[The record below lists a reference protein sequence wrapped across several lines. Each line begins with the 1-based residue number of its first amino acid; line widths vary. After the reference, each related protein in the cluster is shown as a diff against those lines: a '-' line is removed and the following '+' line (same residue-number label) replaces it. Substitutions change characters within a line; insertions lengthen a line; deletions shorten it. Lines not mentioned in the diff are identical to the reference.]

1 MPDSE
6 TLAERGDAQWE
17 LVFVIEGI
25 QTAWC
30 SHRFLEGL
38 DVGDG
43 RVLRRGLER
52 EGMSRRQEIDMRRG
66 TLVGRTMRVRLSDHI
81 GDMAELFSTDRDDWE
96 YLSQTVQASDS
107 PVLQAALF
115 GMHIGTEL
123 IGPAGERR
131 QYPVPLGDT
140 LGRQHYA
147 GSLDSQLGAVPSR
160 YSSLPMIWKGRH
172 CALYRVYRDHVTYP
186 DDYSQGWRPASEWDL
201 CWWGSMRDDG
211 KVSGRVWSL
220 ECDGERSWTQKDL
233 GLLTQRTPV
242 GVRPTFAYSADE
254 AQGAG
259 WVGEQ
264 PGANHGNI
272 AFAPVFTGDSVEEL
286 RAEFS
291 VLVDFLADHPG
302 AGGAWSS
309 YSGNVYSTQGGGRS
323 VLFRQDAASA
333 GEGTRAQAWVILHR
347 RMWERMGWDVN
358 QSQDVDADGYS
369 YSFQDTLPIVVTTLT
384 GLPPSDEYIGLHIEV
399 ARDALAYEV
408 EPRFPGGVAPLDPTR
423 VAASGQV
430 LNLSPNTAGE
440 VTHNG
445 QTFAPVA
452 SDPTDATI
460 GYDLPD
466 APECDTQGLFLLQ
479 GERRFAGQEDAFEES
494 TILQCSWANQQGTL
508 LNNQAV
514 ATRMWDPRLVGI
526 PRPMLSSTWAQQ
538 ENGIQARPLL
548 YLGYQQANGYDLAHL
563 VMQRILLTT
572 GTSTGWSGFA
582 AEAPITSDP
591 GDNDP
596 AILAGFVRLD
606 TERAD
611 LGLAIPRDMVQTPIQ
626 WQQAAQ
632 SASNEALE
640 VFTAIEPGTNSEDVF
655 DGLMRPLGLAWSLAG
670 GRYGVFT
677 PHDPIAESEIEW
689 VITRAEQEGDYGRMA
704 EPDQDL
710 RDYAPVD
717 RFDLKW
723 SAVVYSEGDFRY
735 SAKVDATDAGRQYR
749 PGGIEEPLEAP
760 YHRRRAAASENLRS
774 RQAARASFWA
784 RRHYMVRKF
793 PVMPSL
799 GRRMWPGEG
808 VRITHPGLVDA
819 VASEYGVTS
828 RRARI
833 VAVEERFSRD
843 RSQFLVDLLVYAE
856 RTTVPRVHGPS
867 ARGRGFDSDTDTI
880 LVHDDWLGI
889 GGGWSDAAT
898 FVEPS
903 YVGLD
908 QFGGALAVK
917 WWQWDGTGLA
927 VTGSGVVESVDTTPG
942 SSTITLSSMTGV
954 YRPCMDTIVVPTDV
968 DEQTAAYA
976 LQLFAGIAAE
986 NGQDAL
992 GPNPRFEDV

>member
-1 MPDSE
+1 MPDTDALE
-6 TLAERGDAQWE
+6 AREDAQWE
-17 LVFVIEGI
+17 LVFVIEAVR
-25 QTAWC
+25 TAWC
-30 SHRFLEGL
+30 SHRFLEAL

-52 EGMSRRQEIDMRRG
+52 SGMSRRREIDMRKG
-66 TLVGRTMRVRLSDHI
+66 TLVDRTMRIQISDHI
-81 GDMAELFSTDRDDWE
+81 GDMAELFSTDRADWE
-96 YLSQTVQASDS
+96 YLSQTIQADDA
-107 PVLQAALF
+107 PTLQAALF
-115 GMHIGTEL
+115 DMHIGTEL

-147 GSLDSQLGAVPSR
+147 GSLDSQLGATPSR
-160 YSSLPMIWKGRH
+160 YSSLPMTWVGRR

-186 DDYSQGWRPASEWDL
+186 DDYSEGWRPASEWVRT
-201 CWWGSMRDDG
+201 WWGSMRDDG
-211 KVSGRVWSL
+211 RLSGRVWTL
-220 ECDGERSWTQKDL
+220 ECSGERSWLQKDL

-242 GVRPTFAYSADE
+242 GVRPTFQYSADE
-254 AQGAG
+254 AQAAGVVRVSDNSVRHGAL
-259 WVGEQ
+259 
-264 PGANHGNI
+264 
-272 AFAPVFTGDSVEEL
+272 AFGPVFTGDSLEEL
-286 RAEFS
+286 RAEFAA
-291 VLVDFLADHPG
+291 VVTFIANNPG
-302 AGGAWSS
+302 ADGAWSE
-309 YSGNVYSTQGGGRS
+309 YSGNVLATQGGGRS
-323 VLFRQDAASA
+323 ILFRQDSVSP
-333 GEGTRAQAWVILHR
+333 GVPVVDGQFWVILHR
-347 RMWERMGWDVN
+347 RMWERLGWDLG
-358 QSQDVDADGYS
+358 QSDAAEEYAYLFTDV
-369 YSFQDTLPIVVTTLT
+369 FPIVVTDRTDP
-384 GLPPSDEYIGLHIEV
+384 PPSDEYVGLRIDIT
-399 ARDALAYEV
+399 RDTLAYEV
-408 EPRFPGGVAPLDPTR
+408 EPRFSGGVAPIDPTQ

-452 SDPTDATI
+452 SDPADETI

-479 GERRFAGQEDAFEES
+479 GERRFAGQEDTFEES
-494 TILQCSWANQQGTL
+494 TILQCSWADQQGTL

-526 PRPMLSSTWAQQ
+526 SRPMLASTWSQQ

-563 VMQRILLTT
+563 VMQRVLLST

-582 AEAPITSDP
+582 AEAPISSDP

-596 AILAGFVRLD
+596 PILAGFVRLD

-611 LGLAIPRDMVQTPIQ
+611 LGLAIPREMIQ
-626 WQQAAQ
+626 SPVNWQQAAQ
-632 SASNEALE
+632 SATEEALE

-670 GRYGVFT
+670 GQYGVFT
-677 PHDPIAESEIEW
+677 PHDPIAESDIDW
-689 VITRAEQEGDYGRMA
+689 VITRAEQEGDYGRLQ

-717 RFDLKW
+717 RFDMKW
-723 SAVVYSEGDFRY
+723 SAVLYEEGDFRY
-735 SAKVDATDAGRQYR
+735 SAKIDATDAGRRYR

-760 YHRRRAAASENLRS
+760 YHRRRATASNSLRA
-774 RQAARASFWA
+774 RQSARAAFWA
-784 RRHYMVRKF
+784 RRHYLVRGF
-793 PVMPSL
+793 PVLPSL
-799 GRRMWPGEG
+799 GRRMSAGEG
-808 VRITHPGLVDA
+808 LRITHPGLVDA
-819 VASEYGVTS
+819 VGSDYGVTS

-833 VAVEERFSRD
+833 VAVEERFGRD
-843 RSQFLVDLLVYAE
+843 RSRFLIDFLVYAE
-856 RTTVPRVHGPS
+856 RSTVPRVHGPS

-880 LVHDDWLGI
+880 LVDDDWLGI
-889 GGGWSDAAT
+889 GNDWSDAAA

-903 YVGLD
+903 YVGLAG
-908 QFGGALAVK
+908 FGGDLNVK

-942 SSTITLSSMTGV
+942 SSSITLSSMTGT
-954 YRPCMDTIVVPTDV
+954 YNPCMDTIVVPVEV
-968 DEQTAAYA
+968 DEQAAAYA